1 MNKENMKIILRR
13 VKKMN
18 KWLFVPIKLNDK
30 VIRYQILLD
39 NEHFG
44 KNGNIEII
52 LDRKLRELTEKQIRR
67 GYQV

>member
-1 MNKENMKIILRR
+1 
-13 VKKMN
+13 MN